1 MQFQVNGQDYLL
13 DFLDEEGRWLLFK
26 PTRNG
31 IAVMPVIDD
40 EAAVADGAE
49 EVPVK
54 KTVN

>member
-1 MQFQVNGQDYLL
+1 LQFQVNGQDYLL